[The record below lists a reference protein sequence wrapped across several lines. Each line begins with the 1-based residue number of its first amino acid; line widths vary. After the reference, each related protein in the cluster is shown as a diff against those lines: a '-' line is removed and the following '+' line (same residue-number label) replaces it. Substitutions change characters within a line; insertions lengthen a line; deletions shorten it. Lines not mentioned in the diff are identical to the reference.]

1 MMSQIAITLRY
12 ASLTLPKATF
22 SDRFLMRYGHFFRRF
37 LRQQQQQEQ
46 EEEEQGCGRTSSSR
60 TGGRSWSRA
69 AAPAAG
75 PGAPAAVEPALPID

>member
-69 AAPAAG
+69 AAPAA
-75 PGAPAAVEPALPID
+75 VEPALPID